1 MLFMLLVLYFYTVKD
16 TYLNTMKILYMHNTE
31 ILTCNWLGADIEE
44 KSPAPKCPFLFWIMQ
59 TYIKTGNLINSSY
72 SVIQVSLSNCKDVRF
87 ILIFFCR
94 KWNLIIME
102 WTTTFSTWRSHL
114 SSQKLDKMKA
124 LNKSCFPNTL
134 ERDKLL
140 VTSTQVSLH

>member
-1 MLFMLLVLYFYTVKD
+1 MLFMSLVLYFYTVKD

-87 ILIFFCR
+87 ILIFFFAENETWSSWSEQLHSALGDHTYLLKNWI
-94 KWNLIIME
+94 KWKH
-102 WTTTFSTWRSHL
+102 WTKVA
-114 SSQKLDKMKA
+114 SQ
-124 LNKSCFPNTL
+124 TL
-134 ERDKLL
+134 LRE
-140 VTSTQVSLH
+140 TNC